1 MAKSKLAEVVENDT
15 PTPEVKVE
23 NTNIQ
28 EVIQPKQEAK
38 SDMTFDER
46 LLQFVKGKTQHVRI
60 NEFLKMEFKYAA
72 GMQLTNKQLRTT
84 LQAMVDSGKIEVKDD
99 AHKELGKN
107 FWLNGEP
114 MTQHK
119 TVLNTVLEVISK

>member
-1 MAKSKLAEVVENDT
+1 MAKSKLAEVTEQDT

-23 NTNIQ
+23 NTKIQ
-28 EVIQPKQEAK
+28 EVIHPKQEVK
-38 SDMTFDER
+38 SDLTFEEK
-46 LLQFVKGKTQHVRI
+46 LLQFVKGQTQHVRI

-72 GMQLTNKQLRTT
+72 GLQLTNKQLRTT
-84 LQAMVDSGKIEVKDD
+84 LQAMVDSAKIEVKNN

-107 FWLNGEP
+107 YWLNGEP